1 MTFVWLLHDIRVN
14 CTTFMWASHEIR
26 VSCTWHSCELQMTFV
41 WLLHDVRVNCTWHSC
56 DHHMTFVWTAHDIRV
71 TIMTFVWT
79 AHDLVYRQQTHPP
92 WGGTLSV
99 PLHQCWCVSSSCS
112 LKWQLWP
119 PTVYRG
125 LCPFQ
130 CVPTN
135 GHSWERLPPRW
146 RSANCNTGRCSMQ
159 HRKMQHVWSALEH
172 FSAVH
177 HIIKLCTIV
186 SHIHP
191 HLWT

>member
-1 MTFVWLLHDIRVN
+1 MTFVWLLH
-14 CTTFMWASHEIR
+14 A
-26 VSCTWHSCELQMTFV
+26 
-41 WLLHDVRVNCTWHSC
+41 VRVNCTWHSC
-56 DHHMTFVWTAHDIRV
+56 DHH
-71 TIMTFVWT
+71 MTFVWT

-119 PTVYRG
+119 PTVYHG

-135 GHSWERLPPRW
+135 GHRWERLPPRW